1 MEDSELI
8 NLWKSHN
15 KTLNENLVF
24 NKKNAEEITRMKIRS
39 VIESIRPVKLIA
51 IITGIFWVGFIDTL
65 IVDLFDRANIYFI
78 ISAAGQSLLSTI
90 CIAVY
95 VYHLV
100 LIQQVAI
107 DDSVLATQEK
117 IARLKSSTLWVA
129 RIAFLQL
136 PLWTTFYWNER
147 MFEHANT
154 GMIVLQVFVTVSFT
168 LLSVWLLLNIK
179 YENRHK
185 KWFRLIFN
193 GPEWKPII
201 KALDILNQID
211 EYRN

>member
-15 KTLNENLVF
+15 KMLNENLIF
-24 NKKNAEEITRMKIRS
+24 NKKNAEEITRMKVRS
-39 VIESIRPVKLIA
+39 VIESVRPVKLIA
-51 IITGIFWVGFIDTL
+51 IITGIFWVAFVDTL
-65 IVDLFDRANIYFI
+65 IVDMFHRVNMYFI
-78 ISAAGQSLLSTI
+78 VSAGGQSILSTI

-95 VYHLV
+95 VYHVV

-117 IARLKSSTLWVA
+117 IARLKSSTLWAA

-154 GMIVLQVFVTVSFT
+154 GMIVLQVLVTVSFT
-168 LLSVWLLLNIK
+168 LLGVWLFLNIK

-185 KWFRLIFN
+185 RWFRLIFN
-193 GPEWKPII
+193 GQEWKPLI
-201 KALDILNQID
+201 KALDLLSQINQ
-211 EYRN
+211 YKN